1 MSSFWKNAGI
11 MATAEIF
18 LKLKAFIMLP
28 LVSKYL
34 GTMNYGIW
42 SQVMVI
48 VALLNPLVFYGME
61 NSLARYLPGQ
71 PLADQKRDFTGWL
84 LFGTVTSILLLFVLM
99 LCSTQFSDLFFG
111 TADNYPI
118 FVVLAGFN
126 LVTTS
131 VLNGMRYWLRIQDS
145 AWHLVVLTVAQ
156 NIMQMLALILVLVV
170 KGSIYDLVLWTVITD
185 AVLIAITAAFMAY
198 KNVFVKPSFSW
209 LRPYFKF
216 GIVLVPSG
224 YAIWVLN
231 SLDRVFLAQYHTLS
245 DIGVY
250 SICFTLGYTLIQV
263 FVNPI
268 WSLFPT
274 KAAELYNLN
283 KLHELS
289 TLFNQSIKLICW
301 IVFPSILG
309 LLVVGNHVLMLLTT
323 EEFAHGSV
331 VIPIILGGYLA
342 LMLSSYFETILSLR
356 HKQVYSTY
364 LTVIAAIV
372 NIVLNFLLIPKYSY
386 FGAAAATSLS
396 FGLQLIL
403 SMYLAGKENV
413 ITLHKFVIAKI
424 TASSLIM
431 YGILYSIQFM
441 FTDVSVLMTL
451 IFMVSLGAIL
461 YSGLSMIFKI
471 YHPKDIISAYKG
483 AI

>member
-1 MSSFWKNAGI
+1 MASFWKNASI
-11 MATAEIF
+11 LATAEIF

-61 NSLARYLPGQ
+61 NSLFRYLPGQ
-71 PLADQKRDFTGWL
+71 PLDVQKRDFTGWL
-84 LFGTVTSILLLFVLM
+84 LFGTATSIMLLFVLIA
-99 LCSTQFSDLFFG
+99 CSTQFSDMFFG
-111 TADNYPI
+111 TEANYPI
-118 FVVLAGFN
+118 FVILAGFN

-131 VLNGMRYWLRIQDS
+131 VLNGMRCWFKVQNS
-145 AWHLVVLTVAQ
+145 AWQLVGLTVVQ
-156 NIMQMLALILVLVV
+156 NILQMLALILVLIV
-170 KGSIYDLVLWTVITD
+170 KGSIYDLVLWSVITD
-185 AVLIAITAAFMAY
+185 VVLIVFTAAFMAY
-198 KNVFVKPSFSW
+198 KNVFVKPSFTW

-231 SLDRVFLAQYHTLS
+231 SLDRVFLAQYHTLN

-268 WSLFPT
+268 WNLFPT
-274 KAAELYNLN
+274 KAAELYNLK
-283 KLHELS
+283 KLAELNA
-289 TLFNQSIKLICW
+289 LFNQSIKLICW
-301 IVFPSILG
+301 VVFPSILG
-309 LLVVGNHVLMLLTT
+309 LLVIGNQLLMLLTT

-331 VIPIILGGYLA
+331 VIPIILCGYLS
-342 LMLSSYFETILSLR
+342 LMLSAYFETILSLR

-364 LTVIAAIV
+364 LTVIAAV
-372 NIVLNFLLIPKYSY
+372 TNIILNFLLIPKYSY

-413 ITLHKFVIAKI
+413 ISLQKSAISKIAV
-424 TASSLIM
+424 SSLIM
-431 YGILYSIQFM
+431 YGILHAMQSMLINVSIF
-441 FTDVSVLMTL
+441 MTL
-451 IFMVSLGAIL
+451 IFLVSLGAIL
-461 YSGLSMIFKI
+461 YSGLSIIFRI